1 MNGTENGGLF
11 FLDTNILVYAQ
22 SANEPQKQPIAA
34 ALITDALRT
43 RRGLISTQVVQEFL
57 NLATRHARP
66 VFSLPE
72 AAEYMSKVLWPLVTH
87 VPSREFYEHAL
98 QIRTE
103 TGYSFYDALIL
114 TAAIESG
121 CRVLYTEDLQHGRV
135 IQTVRIVNPFLGE
148 AG

>member
-1 MNGTENGGLF
+1 MNGAENNGLF
-11 FLDTNILVYAQ
+11 FLDTNILVYAH
-22 SANEPQKQPIAA
+22 SVNEPQKQPVAA

-57 NLATRHARP
+57 NLATHHARP

-72 AAEYMSKVLWPLVTH
+72 ATEYMSKVLWPLVGH

-98 QIRTE
+98 QIQSE

-121 CRVLYTEDLQHGRV
+121 CATLLTEDLQHDRV
-135 IQTVRIVNPFLGE
+135 VQGVRIINPFKAE
-148 AG
+148 